1 MPEIKHTFQA
11 GKMNKD
17 LDERL
22 VPQGEYRDA
31 LNIEVR
37 TSDGGDVGTVQ
48 NLYGNLERLSYNNV
62 TDPINP
68 TINWDGTKSYFVG
81 SIADE
86 KTNNSYFFV
95 ASPPISIN
103 VDYSTVLENK
113 FYKDMIIKYNSDTRT
128 IKPVLT
134 DIFRIE
140 LTVGKMARAR
150 NGKGAPAGTTADPS
164 PFGDAAKIYIADMTN
179 ADTNFG
185 FCGAQLG
192 TVNANSAVVSFADQ
206 IRIFGLGGVQIST
219 GHPKNAKGFG
229 LGGITNCLGGT
240 VPKAPPIVLSAGNQD
255 GFYEHAIS
263 PGDGTLAQNLKIE
276 MVPIIQ
282 GVAKGYNTT
291 QCIVKLSEIIDGI
304 LSALM
309 RLSTFQGAFFATTSI
324 QIPPPIN
331 PHIPAAANM
340 MIQENFESFMTT
352 LTSLRVEIQVWEAT
366 YTGFRAPK
374 AIESPNVFTS

>member
-1 MPEIKHTFQA
+1 MSTKVYDPSELPPTTQELTKTLEEKKLA
-11 GKMNKD
+11 GELGPAATVTGGPIQTGAPAKLIIHRAARNETVIQNRQKNSFIILGED
-17 LDERL
+17 R
-22 VPQGEYRDA
+22 PAGQGTGWGA
-31 LNIEVR
+31 I
-37 TSDGGDVGTVQ
+37 G
-48 NLYGNLERLSYNNV
+48 
-62 TDPINP
+62 
-68 TINWDGTKSYFVG
+68 
-81 SIADE
+81 
-86 KTNNSYFFV
+86 
-95 ASPPISIN
+95 ASPHSKGTN
-103 VDYSTVLENK
+103 
-113 FYKDMIIKYNSDTRT
+113 
-128 IKPVLT
+128 
-134 DIFRIE
+134 RIE
-140 LTVGKMARAR
+140 LTVGKMSRAR

-229 LGGITNCLGGT
+229 QGGITNCLGGT

-291 QCIVKLSEIIDGI
+291 QCMVKLSEILDGI

-324 QIPPPIN
+324 QLPPPIN

-352 LTSLRVEIQVWEAT
+352 LTSLRVEKQVWEAT